1 MEDNKVRRFVE
12 LIRFYNSEPNKRVF
26 RVDRDCYVI
35 TTIFSSINDKP
46 FIRIGYSDYIEKFKK
61 NISSVVIAPGYISS
75 LRKEIEQMEE
85 DKYNTNFVLPS
96 SIYNVILK
104 YLPSSLH
111 HKINVNVID
120 KNEVSIKDSEVVK
133 EISEKYKTY
142 VLLYDNGNFAI
153 TFSGK
158 KVFDLFSALTNDLT
172 TSKIL
177 NLLSP
182 KLHEILPINVVINIG
197 GNYVIRSKS
206 KDIIIST
213 DEFDEK
219 EFLKTPIPLTTVRS
233 IVGNNVISLIDT
245 IRLIYDRS
253 SLRVFTN
260 KEIYEDFKRFNLGVK
275 FVEISDRIDIINNV
289 NITTKKGDGKYSI
302 PLVSKEGV
310 KKELV
315 FGSSIDKNVILLQNL
330 EYISLED
337 FSKGKAEY
345 ISTNLITKSPEDN
358 DYDLEFLRLRDEIKE
373 KFDKKVVLADVQRE
387 FDKDNARIKKDRERL
402 EELVSLYEYVSSLP
416 YPERVK
422 LIVKSEKLE
431 GTRKEEEIIKLAEK
445 SSKSPSLSDIQI
457 SLSSKSSA
465 VQGLGEDKSIIN
477 PKQPVSLETLS
488 SETSKGIR
496 KGTSRINIKHAILG
510 LGILT
515 ILAIGILFLFLRDE
529 ISNWFLTEKEREVI
543 EIISNLDNIY
553 EPELTHIQTNLGITI
568 TDYDIWI
575 YVNKVAVLNGY
586 KPLTYKNPRKWEDP
600 DWVYPNMSLKM
611 VDGSIVIVRTNDN
624 MWNISKRKIIEDY
637 IKKKYNVRVESRAGT
652 NVYSVEKK

>member
-12 LIRFYNSEPNKRVF
+12 LIRLYNSEPNKRVF
-26 RVDRDCYVI
+26 RVDRDCYII
-35 TTIFSSINDKP
+35 TTIFSSIDDKP
-46 FIRIGYSDYIEKFKK
+46 FLRIGYSDYIEKFKK
-61 NISSVVIAPGYISS
+61 DISSVVIAPGYISS

-85 DKYNTNFVLPS
+85 DKYNTNFILPS

-120 KNEVSIKDSEVVK
+120 RNEVGIKDSEVVK

-153 TFSGK
+153 TFGGK

-182 KLHEILPINVVINIG
+182 KLYEILPINVVINIG

-206 KDIIIST
+206 KDIMIST

-260 KEIYEDFKRFNLGVK
+260 KEIYEDFKRFNLGIK
-275 FVEISDRIDIINNV
+275 FVEISDKIDIINNV

-315 FGSSIDKNVILLQNL
+315 FGSSTDKNVILLQNL
-330 EYISLED
+330 EYILLED
-337 FSKGKAEY
+337 FSKGKVEY

-358 DYDLEFLRLRDEIKE
+358 DYDLEFSRLKDEIKE
-373 KFDKKVVLADVQRE
+373 KFDKKMVLSDVHRE
-387 FDKDNARIKKDRERL
+387 FDKDNVRIKKDRERL

-416 YPERVK
+416 YSERVK

-431 GTRKEEEIIKLAEK
+431 GTKKEEEIIKLAEK
-445 SSKSPSLSDIQI
+445 SSKTSPSSDIQTP
-457 SLSSKSSA
+457 SSSKSSA
-465 VQGLGEDKSIIN
+465 AQGLGEGKSTIN
-477 PKQPVSLETLS
+477 LKQPVSSETLS
-488 SETSKGIR
+488 SDTPKGIR
-496 KGTSRINIKHAILG
+496 KGISRFNLKHAIVG
-510 LGILT
+510 LGVLIVLT
-515 ILAIGILFLFLRDE
+515 TGILFLLLRDE

-543 EIISNLDNIY
+543 EIISNLDNTY

-586 KPLTYKNPRKWEDP
+586 KPLTYRNPQKWEDP

-652 NVYSVEKK
+652 NVYSIEKK

>member
-12 LIRFYNSEPNKRVF
+12 LIRLYNSEPNKRVF
-26 RVDRDCYVI
+26 RVDRDCYII
-35 TTIFSSINDKP
+35 TTIFSSIDDKP
-46 FIRIGYSDYIEKFKK
+46 FLRIGYSDYIEKFKK
-61 NISSVVIAPGYISS
+61 DISSVVIAPGYISS

-85 DKYNTNFVLPS
+85 DKYNTNFILPS

-120 KNEVSIKDSEVVK
+120 RNEVGIKDSEVVK

-153 TFSGK
+153 TFGGK

-182 KLHEILPINVVINIG
+182 KLYEILPINVVINIG

-206 KDIIIST
+206 KDIMIST

-260 KEIYEDFKRFNLGVK
+260 KEIYEDFKRFNLGIK
-275 FVEISDRIDIINNV
+275 FVEISDKIDIINNV

-315 FGSSIDKNVILLQNL
+315 FGSSTDKNVILLQNL
-330 EYISLED
+330 EYILLED
-337 FSKGKAEY
+337 FSKGKVEY

-358 DYDLEFLRLRDEIKE
+358 DYDLEFSRLKDEIKE
-373 KFDKKVVLADVQRE
+373 KFDKKMVLSDVHRE
-387 FDKDNARIKKDRERL
+387 FDKDNVRIKKDRERL

-416 YPERVK
+416 YSERVK

-431 GTRKEEEIIKLAEK
+431 GTKKEEEIIKLAEK
-445 SSKSPSLSDIQI
+445 SSKTSPSSDIQT
-457 SLSSKSSA
+457 SSSSKSSA
-465 VQGLGEDKSIIN
+465 AQGLGEGKSTIN
-477 PKQPVSLETLS
+477 LKQPVSSETLS
-488 SETSKGIR
+488 SDTPKGIR
-496 KGTSRINIKHAILG
+496 KGISRFNLKHAIVG
-510 LGILT
+510 LGVLIVLT
-515 ILAIGILFLFLRDE
+515 TGILFLLLRDE

-543 EIISNLDNIY
+543 EIISNLDNTY

-586 KPLTYKNPRKWEDP
+586 KPLTYRNPQKWEDP

-652 NVYSVEKK
+652 NVYSIEKK

>member
-12 LIRFYNSEPNKRVF
+12 LIRLYNSEPNKRVF
-26 RVDRDCYVI
+26 RVDRDCYII
-35 TTIFSSINDKP
+35 TTIFSSIDDKP
-46 FIRIGYSDYIEKFKK
+46 FLRIGYSDYIEKFKK
-61 NISSVVIAPGYISS
+61 DISSVVIAPGYISS

-85 DKYNTNFVLPS
+85 DKYNTNFILPS

-120 KNEVSIKDSEVVK
+120 RNEVGIKDSEVVK

-153 TFSGK
+153 TFGGK

-182 KLHEILPINVVINIG
+182 KLYEILPINVVINIG

-206 KDIIIST
+206 KDIMIST

-260 KEIYEDFKRFNLGVK
+260 KEIYEDFKRFNLGIK
-275 FVEISDRIDIINNV
+275 FVEISDKIDIINNV

-315 FGSSIDKNVILLQNL
+315 FGSSTDKNVILLQNL
-330 EYISLED
+330 EYILLED
-337 FSKGKAEY
+337 FSKGKVEY

-358 DYDLEFLRLRDEIKE
+358 DYDLEFSRLKDEIKE
-373 KFDKKVVLADVQRE
+373 KFDKKMVLSDVQRE
-387 FDKDNARIKKDRERL
+387 FDKDNVRIKKDRERL

-416 YPERVK
+416 YSERVK

-431 GTRKEEEIIKLAEK
+431 GTKKEEEIIKLAEK
-445 SSKSPSLSDIQI
+445 SSKTSPSSDIQTP
-457 SLSSKSSA
+457 SSSKSSA
-465 VQGLGEDKSIIN
+465 AQGLGEGKSTIN
-477 PKQPVSLETLS
+477 LKQPVSSETLS
-488 SETSKGIR
+488 SDTPKGIR
-496 KGTSRINIKHAILG
+496 KGISRFNLKHAIVG
-510 LGILT
+510 LGVLIVLT
-515 ILAIGILFLFLRDE
+515 TGILFLLLRDE

-543 EIISNLDNIY
+543 EIISNLDNTY

-586 KPLTYKNPRKWEDP
+586 KPLTYRNPQKWEDP

-652 NVYSVEKK
+652 NVYSIEKK